1 MARNSQAP
9 EGTSPGTEL
18 NQDSLAGGK
27 GHATPT
33 RKEKEAARK
42 RPLVVNDRKER
53 RRREAE
59 ATRVQREKQR
69 IGMANGDP
77 RFMSMRD
84 QGPQKKYVRDYVDA
98 RTGIS
103 EALLPLIAVYFIA
116 SFFTAY
122 PVIVTTATLGM
133 YAVVLVIAAD
143 TIILGLTVRKK
154 LIAKFGSAEKGVR
167 LYAGFRAV
175 YVRPLRLPKPQVK
188 RGQFPV

>member
-18 NQDSLAGGK
+18 NHDSLSSGK
-27 GHATPT
+27 GRATPT

-53 RRREAE
+53 RRREVE
-59 ATRVQREKQR
+59 ATRIQREKQR
-69 IGMANGDP
+69 IGMASGDSK
-77 RFMSMRD
+77 FMAIRD

-103 EALLPLIAVYFIA
+103 EALLPLIAVYFVA
-116 SFFTAY
+116 SFFTMY
-122 PVIVTTATLGM
+122 PVIVTTATLAM
-133 YAVVLVIAAD
+133 YAVVLVVVAD
-143 TIILGLTVRKK
+143 VIILGLTVRKK
-154 LIAKFGSAEKGVR
+154 LVAKFGAAEKGVR
-167 LYAGFRAV
+167 LYAAFRAV

-188 RGQFPV
+188 RGQFPA